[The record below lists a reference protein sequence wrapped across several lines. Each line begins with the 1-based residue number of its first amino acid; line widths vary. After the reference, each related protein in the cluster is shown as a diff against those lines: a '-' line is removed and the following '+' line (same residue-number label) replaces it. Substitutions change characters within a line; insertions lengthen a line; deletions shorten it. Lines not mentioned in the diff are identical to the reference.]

1 LWPGPIAAV
10 RSGSVSAERYVSTLL
25 DRVERLTSLNAFIT
39 MGADGA
45 LAAAHTFDAMRAC
58 GDQLPPLAGLVIV
71 VKDNINLQ
79 GLTTS
84 SGTVALKNARPRIP
98 GGSSGG
104 TVAAI
109 AARIVPSGL
118 GTDTELPRGS
128 RPRSPVSPEWGRRSE
143 TAAPSVAI
151 TTKTR

>member
-1 LWPGPIAAV
+1 MWPGPIAAV

-84 SGTVALKNARPRIP
+84 SGTAALKNTSPRIP

-109 AARIVPSGL
+109 AARIGDSLAQLERFYPEEPDIDTYHVPA
-118 GTDTELPRGS
+118 
-128 RPRSPVSPEWGRRSE
+128 PE
-143 TAAPSVAI
+143 
-151 TTKTR
+151 TKSARLWSI